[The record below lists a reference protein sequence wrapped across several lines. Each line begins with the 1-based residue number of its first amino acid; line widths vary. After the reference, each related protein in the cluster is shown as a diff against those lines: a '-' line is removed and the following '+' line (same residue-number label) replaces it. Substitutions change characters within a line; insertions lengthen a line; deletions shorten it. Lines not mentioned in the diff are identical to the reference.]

1 MTVLKTSLIGVFLFR
16 LKQKTFAYKFCIKCL
31 KDYIFL
37 TFKEI
42 YDIDEDG
49 DPYRLKN
56 TFALVA
62 A

>member
-1 MTVLKTSLIGVFLFR
+1 MTVLKTSLIGFFIQIKTNTFCVQILHQVFERLYLFD
-16 LKQKTFAYKFCIKCL
+16 I
-31 KDYIFL
+31 
-37 TFKEI
+37 KEI

-49 DPYRLKN
+49 DPFHLKN

>member
-1 MTVLKTSLIGVFLFR
+1 MTVLRTSLIGVFLFR
-16 LKQKTFAYKFCIKCL
+16 LKQKKIAYKFCIKCL